1 MIENYMVVGPDWF
14 DDILPDVEECPV
26 CHHYI
31 GDSTSIEQMELDK
44 CTCEEEE

>member
-1 MIENYMVVGPDWF
+1 MLENYMVVGPDWF

-31 GDSTSIEQMELDK
+31 GDSIEQMGLDK